1 MAASSRRQRQHPVR
15 QWAATIATVAT
26 HAVVGSAMVTK
37 NGPRWPFVSHGITTA
52 PPEGMV
58 KDHLTPVFAAL
69 HRGELRGVAV
79 WANQN
84 AGGRF
89 TREPGWLVIIG
100 DDLGAS
106 GGSKGPL
113 AFHQDDL
120 IALLAGSETIT
131 TLSGEAVAAV
141 YKACADVAVKGQHV
155 TIIETQP
162 EHERAW
168 LDLVKAV
175 APRAHLLIV
184 GPPPTQ
190 DDDHFF

>member
-1 MAASSRRQRQHPVR
+1 
-15 QWAATIATVAT
+15 
-26 HAVVGSAMVTK
+26 MV
-37 NGPRWPFVSHGITTA
+37 FTTA
-52 PPEGMV
+52 PPEGVV

-69 HRGELRGVAV
+69 RQGRLCGVAV

-84 AGGRF
+84 ANGRF
-89 TREPGWLVIIG
+89 TREPGWLVIVG

-120 IALLAGSETIT
+120 VALLAGSQIIT
-131 TLSGEAVAAV
+131 TLSGEPVAAV
-141 YKACADVAVKGQHV
+141 YKACADEAVKGRAV

-162 EHERAW
+162 QHERAW

-184 GPPPTQ
+184 GPKPSPQ
-190 DDDHFF
+190 DDDNCF